1 MRKINEAIEFKRPES
16 INKSYKY
23 AGFEDMIKMTTN
35 VFIKGSSPTDEKID
49 EIFDKYDVLSLICYQ
64 DNETANKPIL
74 DKYKEIL
81 GMVQNYTSNAVVDT
95 SKINPEINYI
105 LTVPG
110 LDLFI
115 FVYEYGKDE
124 NTYYMYVFLDNNLEM
139 LSNEHISGVN
149 LVNESM
155 RLNELNSKTY
165 WNAANKAGLRGQYD
179 RKAEFKKHAVN
190 TMNKELD
197 LESKPYIKVSE
208 SGFVLTPNNKYKL
221 RYDVY
226 TDTMYPFNDRGKGE
240 NIEPGDT
247 LMRLPDRSMIRTVLD
262 YFTKYKPDSKFNN
275 RQDWIR

>member
-1 MRKINEAIEFKRPES
+1 
-16 INKSYKY
+16 
-23 AGFEDMIKMTTN
+23 MIKMTTN

-64 DNETANKPIL
+64 DNEAANKPIL

-124 NTYYMYVFLDNNLEM
+124 NTYYMYVFLDNNLDM

-149 LVNESM
+149 LVNES
-155 RLNELNSKTY
+155 RKLNELDSKTY

-179 RKAEFKKHAVN
+179 RKVEFKKHALK

-208 SGFVLTPNNKYKL
+208 SGFILTPNNRYKL
-221 RYDVY
+221 RYDAY
-226 TDTMYPFNDRGKGE
+226 TDTMYPFNDRDKGE
-240 NIEPGDT
+240 NIEPGDA

-275 RQDWIR
+275 RQDWIK